1 MAEETKPCGTC
12 KGTGG
17 NDGWTC
23 ETCGGEGYIVMNP
36 K

>member
-12 KGTGG
+12 RGTGG
-17 NDGWTC
+17 NSTWTC
-23 ETCGGEGYIVMNP
+23 ETCKGEGYIEFP